1 MRKMPGMSGED
12 EEHPARSSAV
22 AIVSTEMLQVGDG
35 GAELTKQDN
44 CYRNQYHE
52 HMVITQEWN

>member
-1 MRKMPGMSGED
+1 MSGED